1 MTEVNPLAGAIL
13 SSTQT
18 QRQLAADKG
27 RQLRRAPVPQ
37 KDSSGE
43 SKELDHQIDSPD
55 IVTLIGDDSRERGEP
70 EQHPAHPSLE
80 EEDATASSDDDGVS
94 HIDITG

>member
-1 MTEVNPLAGAIL
+1 MTEVNPLAVAIL

-27 RQLRRAPVPQ
+27 RLLRRAPVPQ

-55 IVTLIGDDSRERGEP
+55 IVTLIGDDARERGEP
-70 EQHPAHPSLE
+70 ERHPSHPRPE
-80 EEDATASSDDDGVS
+80 EEDVTAPSDDGLP